1 VVVRLAVC
9 GQAVAGRQV
18 QAARQ
23 RVAPGVVGGHCG
35 ELLPAD
41 RGGCGE

>member
-1 VVVRLAVC
+1 MRMAGC
-9 GQAVAGRQV
+9 RQAAAGGRV

-35 ELLPAD
+35 EMLPAD
-41 RGGCGE
+41 RGGCME

>member
-9 GQAVAGRQV
+9 GQPVAGWQV

-35 ELLPAD
+35 EMLPAD
-41 RGGCGE
+41 RGGCEE